1 MAEANAPKEAP
12 PEVKPAGGGGKAII
26 LYALVA
32 INMAVV
38 IGVAMMVNKWRQDEV
53 HSSKGKIKS
62 VIEGEKEAQEA
73 DHKKKEEEYVGQMI
87 PLETFLVNL
96 AGSRGNKLLKVNMEF
111 EVEGAKIVEEIEKRK
126 PQIRDLIIIHLSS
139 KTLDQIQ
146 DAEGKN
152 KMRNEIRD
160 TVNSFLTKGRIR
172 QVLFTEILY
181 Q

>member
-1 MAEANAPKEAP
+1 MAEEKAPAPSPVPEVAPKSGA
-12 PEVKPAGGGGKAII
+12 KNII
-26 LYALVA
+26 LYALVVV
-32 INMAVV
+32 NMAVV
-38 IGVAMMVNKWRQDEV
+38 AAVAMMVYRWRQEEV
-53 HSSKGKIKS
+53 HSPKGKIKS
-62 VIEGEKEAQEA
+62 VVAGEHDAMAEDQ
-73 DHKKKEEEYVGQMI
+73 KKKDEEYVGTMI

-111 EVEGAKIVEEIEKRK
+111 EVEGTKVVEEIEKRK

-139 KTLDQIQ
+139 KTLEQIQ
-146 DAEGKN
+146 DGEGKN